1 MSIFKAIAHPIRRRV
16 LQLLRDG
23 PLTAGELAG
32 AFAVSKPT
40 MSKHFALLREA
51 GLVSVEKQGRE
62 LVYQLETSVLE
73 EALAAFAESV
83 GLTEPTTNEEVS
95 T

>member
-73 EALAAFAESV
+73 EALAVFAESV